1 MTGAIGTAG
10 AETIVTVELE
20 PTNAGTSLRLVHA
33 RFYDQAGVERHE
45 QAWAQHVL
53 PHLDATLAAG

>member
-20 PTNAGTSLRLVHA
+20 PADAGTWLRLVHA
-33 RFYDQAGVERHE
+33 GFYMLRQ
-45 QAWAQHVL
+45 
-53 PHLDATLAAG
+53 